1 MTDCWAIADAE
12 RISDRLRR
20 GLYGFRY
27 RQRPNEGEDRDVF
40 VIFKDGTNHVLPRT
54 GIAEKRIEQGLVLV
68 GRSGNH
74 PEVLATIACNRRC
87 CAIECRQGASVRRC
101 NLQ

>member
-1 MTDCWAIADAE
+1 MWVIADAE

-27 RQRPNEGEDRDVF
+27 RQRPNEGECLDVF

-54 GIAEKRIEQGLVLV
+54 GIAEKDIEQGLVLG

-74 PEVLATIACNRRC
+74 PKILATIARNGRC
-87 CAIECRQGASVRRC
+87 CAIEGRQGASVSRC